1 MDMNVVVPE
10 QALSA
15 LRISNDEAYWEFC
28 AANPDIRF
36 ERTAQGEITIVPP
49 AGMESEYRG
58 FDLGAALSAWA
69 KKDGRGVVVGSN
81 TEFFLAS
88 SAARSPDVAW
98 VSRASLA
105 KLAKDERRK
114 FPHLCPEFVVEVMSP
129 SDRWKN
135 AKEKMVEW
143 MANGVQ
149 LGWLIDADRQTVYIY
164 RTDRS
169 EPEKRTAIKKLAGEG
184 PIAGFV
190 VDLTEIW
197 AGL

>member
-58 FDLGAALSAWA
+58 TDLVGELRDWA
-69 KKDGRGVVVGSN
+69 KKDDRGVVVGSN
-81 TEFFLAS
+81 TEFLLPNG
-88 SAARSPDVAW
+88 AARSPDAAW
-98 VSRASLA
+98 VSKGQLS
-105 KLAKDERRK
+105 KIPKEERRK
-114 FPHLCPEFVVEVMSP
+114 FPHICPEFVVEVISP
-129 SDRWKN
+129 SDRLKP

-143 MANGVQ
+143 IANGVQ
-149 LGWLIDADRQTVYIY
+149 LGWLIDADRETVYIY
-164 RTDRS
+164 RAGSS
-169 EPEKRTAIKKLAGEG
+169 EAEKRTGIMKLAGEG

-190 VDLTEIW
+190 LDLTEVW